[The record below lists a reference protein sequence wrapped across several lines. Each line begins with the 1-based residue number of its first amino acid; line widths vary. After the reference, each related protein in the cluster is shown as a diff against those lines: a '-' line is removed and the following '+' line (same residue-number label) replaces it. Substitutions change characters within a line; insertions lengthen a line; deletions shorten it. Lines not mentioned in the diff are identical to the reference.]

1 MLSDN
6 AERIKESVTMRECL
20 NAYGY
25 EINRGGFI
33 CCPFHSEKTPSC
45 KVYEKR
51 IKCYGCG
58 ASADVIAFVGHIF
71 GLDFKE
77 SIKRLNDDFRLGLD
91 FGDSSPKAKRE
102 TQKRIEERRRKE
114 AEKKRKDK
122 ALIEKCKTYKSC
134 LYALEELKPPTEFD
148 FLHPDFVYALNNAE
162 RLKYE
167 IDCEMGRVG
176 I

>member
-6 AERIKESVTMRECL
+6 VERIKEAVTMRECL

-25 EINRGGFI
+25 EINRGGFV

-58 ASADVIAFVGHIF
+58 ASADVIEFVGRLF

-77 SIKRLNDDFRLGLD
+77 SVKRINEDFRLGLD
-91 FGDSSPKAKRE
+91 FGHSSPEAKRE
-102 TQKRIEERRRKE
+102 AQKRIKERRKKE

-122 ALIEKCKTYKSC
+122 ALIKKCKAYKSC
-134 LYALEELKPPTEFD
+134 LYAMNELKPPTEFD

-167 IDCEMGRVG
+167 IDCETGRADV
-176 I
+176 